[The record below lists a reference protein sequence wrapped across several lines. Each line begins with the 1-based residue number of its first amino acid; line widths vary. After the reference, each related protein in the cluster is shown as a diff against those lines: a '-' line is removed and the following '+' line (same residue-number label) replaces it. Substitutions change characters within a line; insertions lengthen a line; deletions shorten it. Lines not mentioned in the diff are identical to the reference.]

1 MAIDFHAELNAAQ
14 LAAVTA
20 GDGPH
25 LVVAAAGTGKTRTL
39 VHRVAWLL
47 QEKGIAPWH
56 IWLLTFTNRAAK
68 EMLERA
74 AQLTPMA
81 ADVPGG
87 TFHHMANRILR
98 RHALKLGYPE
108 VFSILDEDDSQ
119 KLLKACI
126 ADLSLKDKAFPKPA
140 VIGNVISL
148 AANRCT
154 SLADDIAERF
164 GHLPKVK
171 PEDVQAVADLYAK
184 RKREL
189 GAMDFDDLLVN
200 AVKLLREHPDVA
212 REYQER
218 VQYLLVDEYQDT
230 NRLQSEF
237 IALLC
242 KVHSNLM
249 AVGDDFQSIYGWRGA
264 DVRHILGFEGR
275 HPGAKVIKLEEN
287 YRSAPGILAV
297 ANKVIAGNPEQY
309 QKVLR
314 AARNLP
320 NRPVCVS
327 LANGIHQAKY
337 VISEIRKTLQRP
349 GVAPKDIAVLYRAHY
364 HALDLQMELARQRIP
379 FVMMSGLRFFEQ
391 AHIKDLCAPLRLIA
405 NPGDML
411 AAQRLLELFPKV
423 GPKKSAGIFEKLGR
437 KVELGTTAGRLALLE
452 AVPAEAAKPLKAFFD
467 ELFPKGADTTAE
479 ETAATLQNPGDVVQ
493 AFLKTFYSE
502 YLTLTFDNAP
512 IRLEDAGALIEEASR
527 YESTTAFIEEVAL
540 MTNLDAKGRS
550 PTSSDADAIRLST
563 IHQAKGLEW
572 KTVFIL
578 WAVEGMLPSG
588 RALDDEDAS
597 ASGAIAEERRLFYVA
612 VTRAKD
618 DLTICVP
625 KTRRLR
631 DGTIDFTEPSRFLDD
646 LDAGILV
653 SKEPPV
659 PADAYPPMFRR
670 GGRW

>member
-14 LAAVTA
+14 LEAVTA

-25 LVVAAAGTGKTRTL
+25 LVIAAAGTGKTRTL

-47 QEKGIAPWH
+47 QEKGVAPWH

-68 EMLERA
+68 EMLSRA
-74 AQLTPMA
+74 AELTPMA

-98 RHALKLGYPE
+98 RHAQKLGYPE
-108 VFSILDEDDSQ
+108 VFAILDSEDSQ

-126 ADLSLKDKAFPKPA
+126 VELGLKDKSFPKPA

-148 AANRCT
+148 AANRCS
-154 SLADDIAERF
+154 SLSDDIAERF
-164 GHLPKVK
+164 GHLPRVKV
-171 PEDVQAVADLYAK
+171 EDVQAVADLYAK
-184 RKREL
+184 RKLEL

-200 AVKLLREHPDVA
+200 AVKLLRDHPDVA

-218 VQYLLVDEYQDT
+218 VRYLLVDEYQDT

-264 DVRHILGFEGR
+264 DVRHILGFEER

-297 ANKVIAGNPEQY
+297 ANKVIEGNPEQY

-314 AARNLP
+314 AVRNLP
-320 NRPVCVS
+320 NRPTCVS
-327 LANGIHQAKY
+327 LANGYHQAKY
-337 VISEIRKTLQRP
+337 IHSEIRKALKRP
-349 GVAPKDIAVLYRAHY
+349 GMAPKDIAVLYRAHF
-364 HALDLQMELARQRIP
+364 HAMELQMELSRQHLP
-379 FVMMSGLRFFEQ
+379 FVMMSGVRFFEQ
-391 AHIKDLCAPLRLIA
+391 AHIKDLCAPLRLIT

-411 AAQRLLELFPKV
+411 AAKRLLELFPKV
-423 GPKKSAGIFEKLGR
+423 GPKKSTGIFEKLGR
-437 KVELGTTAGRLALLE
+437 KIELGTSAGRLALLD
-452 AVPAEAAKPLKAFFD
+452 AVPAEAGKSLKAFFD
-467 ELFPKGADTTAE
+467 ELFPKGAETTEAE
-479 ETAATLQNPGDVVQ
+479 TNAVLRNPGTVVQ
-493 AFLKTFYSE
+493 AFLKTFYSD
-502 YLTLTFDNAP
+502 YMTLTFDNA
-512 IRLEDAGALIEEASR
+512 RNRAEDADALIEEASN
-527 YESTTAFIEEVAL
+527 YESTQRFIEEVAL
-540 MTNLDAKGRS
+540 MTNLDANGQS

-572 KTVFIL
+572 KMVFVL

-597 ASGAIAEERRLFYVA
+597 ASGSLAEERRLFYVA

-618 DLTICVP
+618 DLVICVP
-625 KTRRLR
+625 KTRRMR
-631 DGTIDFTEPSRFLDD
+631 DGTVDFMEQSRFLDD
-646 LDAGILV
+646 LNADVLRFV
-653 SKEPPV
+653 EPPV
-659 PADAYPPMFRR
+659 PEDVYPAFGRR
-670 GGRW
+670 RW